1 MKVFIFAYSNKA
13 CETAGRVAECLG
25 GCGINGAGAGAGA
38 DKISCFTIDKYLRP
52 GFSVIGEGCKTSR
65 DFYGKCFEE
74 GDALV
79 SVGSCGIAV
88 RHIAPFIKDKA
99 KDPAVIVID
108 ELGKY
113 VIPILSGH
121 IGGANR
127 LAREIAG
134 KIGAEPVIT
143 TATDING
150 RFSVDTWAAENGFV
164 IGSMKLAKAVSAE
177 ILERDVPIVI
187 EEMLMPK
194 SALASEGKGKN
205 LELPSGLVLADSD
218 AESSN
223 GKDAKTGREKPETG
237 IYIGFK
243 TGRCKD
249 EPFANTLHLIPKCLT
264 LGIGCRK
271 GTTKKKIAEAV
282 KAVFDEAGLDLRAVK
297 EAASIDIK
305 KDESGLLEYCSD
317 FGVPV
322 RFYSADELSNAKG
335 EFSASEFVKNVT
347 GVDNVCERAAI
358 IASDRIIVKKTA
370 FDGVTV
376 AVGLEDKEVLF

>member
-13 CETAGRVAECLG
+13 CETAGRVAECLCD
-25 GCGINGAGAGAGA
+25 CGINGAGAGAGA
-38 DKISCFTIDKYLRP
+38 DEISCFTIDKYLRP

-79 SVGSCGIAV
+79 SVGACGIAV

-127 LAREIAG
+127 LAGEIAE
-134 KIGAEPVIT
+134 KIGAVPVIT

-150 RFSVDTWAAENGFV
+150 RFSVDTWAAENGYV
-164 IGSMKLAKAVSAE
+164 IGSMKLAKAISAE
-177 ILERDVPIVI
+177 ILERDVPLLSQLPV
-187 EEMLMPK
+187 
-194 SALASEGKGKN
+194 SGR
-205 LELPSGLVLADSD
+205 LPSGIFDWATP
-218 AESSN
+218 
-223 GKDAKTGREKPETG
+223 GKAAALGDRKPEIG
-237 IYIGFK
+237 ICIGYK
-243 TGRCKD
+243 TESLEN
-249 EPFANTLHLIPKCLT
+249 EPFSRTLHLIPKCLT

-271 GTTKKKIAEAV
+271 GTPKEKIAEAV

-317 FGVPV
+317 LGVPV
-322 RFYSADELSNAKG
+322 KFYSADELSNAKG
-335 EFSASEFVKNVT
+335 EFSASEFVKNGT

-358 IASDRIIVKKTA
+358 IASDRIIVKKMA